1 MRDLWAQNDTDTQWR
16 LFSCIA
22 LLSSAETWKSGS
34 VCWLWRGG
42 PQCLLGVAAD
52 LCYWSIC
59 DYLKVLFPGCAIVA
73 LKSSVQSDGSR
84 YCKE

>member
-34 VCWLWRGG
+34 VAGWDGRATV
-42 PQCLLGVAAD
+42 PFREVAAD
-52 LCYWSIC
+52 LLLVHLWLS
-59 DYLKVLFPGCAIVA
+59 
-73 LKSSVQSDGSR
+73 
-84 YCKE
+84 